1 MKTNRAALLAVVLVI
16 SALVSSAAIFAQDAT
31 PESTAVPSS
40 FTDGRINGDIQL
52 GGLAVYCA
60 DVNGDTHVNS
70 FQGGSLQ
77 VWGADGQEYI
87 VVTDA
92 ELMGNDEVM
101 QPPATMEAGATPT
114 AMTTPEA
121 GATEV
126 ASPTNP
132 SLLARAAGPNG
143 EIWLLKIGDN
153 QFVLQTNDEHGKF
166 ITYTWEGCGMGN
178 IQTDVVPLLPKIQGT
193 PMMAMTA
200 EATAEATASS

>member
-1 MKTNRAALLAVVLVI
+1 MKINRVVALASVLVI
-16 SALVSSAAIFAQDAT
+16 SALVSSAVIMAQDAT

-52 GGLAVYCA
+52 GGLALYCEDQTGNA
-60 DVNGDTHVNS
+60 HVNS
-70 FQGGSLQ
+70 FQNGSLQ
-77 VWGADGQEYI
+77 VWGADGKQYI
-87 VVTDA
+87 VLTAA
-92 ELMGNDEVM
+92 ELSGEKEVM
-101 QPPATMEAGATPT
+101 QPPPTMEAGATPE

-143 EIWLLKIGDN
+143 EIWFLKIGDN

-178 IQTDVVPLLPKIQGT
+178 IQTDVVPLLPSIQGT
-193 PMMAMTA
+193 PMMATQ